1 MNKDKEWEIQ
11 KESDDN
17 KTDNDITDSDYF
29 SDMNDDDWE
38 SESEREHRIN
48 EYLQEKKQQDKMK
61 RVRSARHNS
70 RENFNSIADRYRKI
84 DE

>member
-38 SESEREHRIN
+38 SESEEHRIN
-48 EYLQEKKQQDKMK
+48 DIYKKRNNKT
-61 RVRSARHNS
+61 R
-70 RENFNSIADRYRKI
+70 
-84 DE
+84 

>member
-29 SDMNDDDWE
+29 SDMNDDNWE
-38 SESEREHRIN
+38 SESERESEIEIEDPFHGHV
-48 EYLQEKKQQDKMK
+48 LGEKKHK
-61 RVRSARHNS
+61 RNPKTKRKQPKKSA
-70 RENFNSIADRYRKI
+70 
-84 DE
+84 

>member
-38 SESEREHRIN
+38 VKVKENIESMNI
-48 EYLQEKKQQDKMK
+48 YKKRNNKT
-61 RVRSARHNS
+61 R
-70 RENFNSIADRYRKI
+70 
-84 DE
+84 